1 MKTVTKLDIIGT
13 TKSNDESNP
22 LPNYKFL
29 KTIGEGTF
37 GIVHLGLHIQTGE
50 NVAIKILEKEKIQ
63 EVEDVERINREI
75 KYLKKFK
82 NINIIKIYEVI
93 ETEKRIY
100 IIMEHASG
108 GELFNYIVEK
118 KKLSALEA
126 SFFFVQIIHALDFI
140 HKHNIAHRDIK
151 PENMLLTENKT
162 LKLIDF
168 GLSNQYNKGIFLKT
182 PCGSPCYAAPE
193 MILGRKYK
201 GSAIDIWSSGIT
213 LFAMVCGYLPFE
225 DPNNDKLYKKIL
237 DCKLEFAPNTDD
249 AARDLIKKLLTVNPE
264 KRITFDEIKQHP
276 FLKIGNSVI
285 NKNSFG
291 LYLNKIDN
299 FVIKKMMELGYSK
312 DKVIKEVESSNHNN
326 ITTTYELL
334 LNKYNC
340 LGGIMKKDNN
350 QIREQLNIEKIKV
363 VDESPIKINHGID
376 NSKAIE
382 NSFNPKNEKNESKPK
397 IKNLNKQTKKNVRN
411 MIFEFE
417 SEKKKYILE

>member
-1 MKTVTKLDIIGT
+1 MKTVNKLEIVGT
-13 TKSNDESNP
+13 TKVSDESNP

-37 GIVHLGLHIQTGE
+37 GIVHSGLHIQTGE
-50 NVAIKILEKEKIQ
+50 KVAIKILEKEKIQ
-63 EVEDVERINREI
+63 EEEDVERINREI

-108 GELFNYIVEK
+108 GELFTYIVDK

-168 GLSNQYNKGIFLKT
+168 GLSNQYNKGNFLKT

-201 GSAIDIWSSGIT
+201 GSSIDIWSAGIT

-237 DCKLEFAPNTDD
+237 DCKLDFAPNTDD
-249 AARDLIKKLLTVNPE
+249 SARDLIKKLLTVNPE
-264 KRITFDEIKQHP
+264 KRITFEEIKQHP
-276 FLKIGNSVI
+276 FLKIGNNVI
-285 NKNSFG
+285 NKSSFG
-291 LYLNKIDN
+291 LYLNKVDN
-299 FVIKKMMELGYSK
+299 LVVKKMVELGYNK
-312 DKVIKEVESSNHNN
+312 DKVIKEVESNNHNN

-340 LGGIMKKDNN
+340 FGGIMKKDNN
-350 QIREQLNIEKIKV
+350 KLREEMKEEKIKV
-363 VDESPIKINHGID
+363 VDESPQKKSTNFE
-376 NSKAIE
+376 NSKIVE
-382 NSFNPKNEKNESKPK
+382 TSNFKKEEKKFSKPK
-397 IKNLNKQTKKNVRN
+397 MKNLTNQNKKNVHD
-411 MIFEFE
+411 MILQFEK
-417 SEKKKYILE
+417 EKKKFILE